1 MCFQWPD
8 PISGVA
14 DFITFVGVPVLVY
27 TTFGLYR
34 ELKKAREPQSVSH
47 GCLEFVDADRP
58 LGINLVPLE
67 EVTAIPR
74 AGDIVSLPGETRGQE
89 NRGAGN
95 YRVLSVMFSYLEDFD
110 GEVDQPCAALPSK
123 ITVNVRNMKNEG
135 RP

>member
-1 MCFQWPD
+1 MSFQWPD
-8 PISGVA
+8 PISGIA

-34 ELKKAREPQSVSH
+34 ELKKARQPQSVSH
-47 GCLEFVDADRP
+47 GCLEFADADRR
-58 LGINLVPLE
+58 LAINLVPLE

-74 AGDIVSLPGETRGQE
+74 AGDIVLLPGETRGQE

-95 YRVLSVMFSYLEDFD
+95 YRVLSVEFIYLEDFEE
-110 GEVDQPCAALPSK
+110 EVDQPCAALPSK
-123 ITVNVRNMKNEG
+123 IVVNVRNMQNEV